1 MPYVARRPLTV
12 HGHQV
17 GIGEEVD
24 MSLLPRPESIIR
36 SGKVIWVGDG
46 PRDKIVP
53 EEFTKPQAKAQPAR
67 KGLNPDLVVMDEI
80 QDFPA
85 PAKKA
90 ATKTVAK
97 KTTPKAPA
105 KKAAA
110 T

>member
-12 HGHQV
+12 HGQQV

-36 SGKVIWVGDG
+36 SGKVVWVGDG

-53 EEFTKPQAKAQPAR
+53 DEFKPKAQ
-67 KGLNPDLVVMDEI
+67 
-80 QDFPA
+80 A
-85 PAKKA
+85 PAKKTA
-90 ATKTVAK
+90 AKKTVAK
-97 KTTPKAPA
+97 KATPPA

-110 T
+110 S

>member
-12 HGHQV
+12 HGQQV

-53 EEFTKPQAKAQPAR
+53 EEFTKPAAKA
-67 KGLNPDLVVMDEI
+67 V
-80 QDFPA
+80 A
-85 PAKKA
+85 PKA
-90 ATKTVAK
+90 EPKPVPTKTATKTVAK

>member
-12 HGHQV
+12 HGQQV

-36 SGKVIWVGDG
+36 SGKVVWIGDG

-53 EEFTKPQAKAQPAR
+53 DEFKPKAQ
-67 KGLNPDLVVMDEI
+67 V
-80 QDFPA
+80 
-85 PAKKA
+85 PAKKTA
-90 ATKTVAK
+90 AKKTVAK
-97 KTTPKAPA
+97 KATPPA

-110 T
+110 S